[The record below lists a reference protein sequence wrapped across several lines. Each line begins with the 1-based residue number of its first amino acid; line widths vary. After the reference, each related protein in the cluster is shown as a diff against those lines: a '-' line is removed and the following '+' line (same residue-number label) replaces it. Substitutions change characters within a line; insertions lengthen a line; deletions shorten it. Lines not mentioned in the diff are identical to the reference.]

1 MTNGVLI
8 VITSARAQ
16 FARVQCQCINTL
28 KVIQKSK
35 KNIIVRRMI
44 PNRFA
49 IHHRAKIIT

>member
-35 KNIIVRRMI
+35 KNIIFRRMI